1 MRGRGVDYIS
11 LDSIILNIL
20 KECQMP
26 MRPLGISFKVNE
38 KAGKIIN
45 LNVIKTHLDTL
56 VGNKKILVKVQKS
69 DESVHYR
76 INSSSKN

>member
-11 LDSIILNIL
+11 LDSLILNVL
-20 KECQMP
+20 RECPVP

-38 KAGKIIN
+38 KSGRIIN
-45 LNVIKTHLDTL
+45 LNVIKSHLDSL
-56 VGNKKILVKVQKS
+56 VTKNKILKKVKKV

-76 INSSSKN
+76 INDST